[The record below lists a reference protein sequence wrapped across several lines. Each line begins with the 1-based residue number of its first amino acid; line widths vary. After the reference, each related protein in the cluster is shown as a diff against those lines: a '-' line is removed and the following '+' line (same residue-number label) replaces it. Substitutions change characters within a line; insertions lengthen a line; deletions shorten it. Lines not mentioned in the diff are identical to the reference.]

1 MGLPSDGMVKVS
13 SSDLMEAGGW
23 RAESKGP

>member
-1 MGLPSDGMVKVS
+1 MGFPSDGMVKVS

-23 RAESKGP
+23 RAESEGP